1 MRFGREPTE
10 FVMDDFYVDDGLKSV
25 SSATQASSLIKS
37 TKCLLVKAG
46 FNLHKF
52 LCNSKDVIEGIPKEQ
67 RASGIKELDLANDVL
82 PNEKSSVV
90 RQIR

>member
-1 MRFGREPTE
+1 M
-10 FVMDDFYVDDGLKSV
+10 MDDFYVDDGLKSV

-37 TKCLLVKAG
+37 TKCLLVKTG

-52 LCNSKDVIEGIPKEQ
+52 LCNSKEVIEGIPKEQ

-90 RQIR
+90 HPIR

>member
-1 MRFGREPTE
+1 M
-10 FVMDDFYVDDGLKSV
+10 MDDFYVDDGLKSV

-46 FNLHKF
+46 FTLHKF

-90 RQIR
+90 HPIR